1 MTDNSSEL
9 SDDILVAFADS
20 ELPEEEMIRLKP
32 LIEADDEATKKVEEY
47 QRSADQIRE
56 YFSVST
62 PAVTPPEIAQ
72 KIREMGSPLTASDNV
87 VSLATYRQRLS
98 RGVRS
103 LSSGAGLQKIAASLI
118 IGVFVGIAGTSQY
131 DYDGLTGINEGL
143 ELKVRGVPS
152 TVPLEADGLV
162 LKSASGTFRSGSMI
176 SNGKYRIHLNAS
188 GADKVSL
195 IYHEKND
202 APAFLL
208 EETLIGSA
216 KVVQVPTDKK
226 KAIEIDTDASF
237 VTFERRM
244 QLQGR
249 DTRRFYV
256 FGIE

>member
-1 MTDNSSEL
+1 MKDNSSEL

-32 LIEADDEATKKVEEY
+32 LIEADDEITKKVEEY

-56 YFSVST
+56 YFSVNT

-98 RGVRS
+98 RGIRS
-103 LSSGAGLQKIAASLI
+103 LASGAGLQKIAASLI

-131 DYDGLTGINEGL
+131 DYDGLTGINDGL

-152 TVPLEADGLV
+152 TFPLEADGLV

-188 GADKVSL
+188 GADKVTL

-202 APAFLL
+202 APVFLL
-208 EETLIGSA
+208 KETLMGSA
-216 KVVQVPTDKK
+216 KVIEVPTDKK
-226 KAIEIDTDASF
+226 KAIKIDTDASF
-237 VTFERRM
+237 VTFEIRM
-244 QLQGR
+244 QHQGR
-249 DTRRFYV
+249 NTRKFYV